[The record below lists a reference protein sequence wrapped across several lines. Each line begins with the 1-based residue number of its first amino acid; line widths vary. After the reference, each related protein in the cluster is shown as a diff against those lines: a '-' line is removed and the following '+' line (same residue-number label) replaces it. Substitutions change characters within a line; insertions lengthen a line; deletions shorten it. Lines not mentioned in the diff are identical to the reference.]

1 MATEFGSER
10 REPLERRL
18 RGEVVPVYDAMQADP
33 TRALSADEVLGAI
46 RLRHAARV
54 KKAKRGP

>member
-1 MATEFGSER
+1 MDVEFGSKQLEWPER
-10 REPLERRL
+10 WL
-18 RGEVVPVYDAMQADP
+18 RDEVVPVYDAMQADP

-46 RLRHAARV
+46 RSRHAARV